1 MYIQN
6 NTKLKPLDNASSP
19 EKSDFEPLADFQ
31 EPTALIIKYLNLRHI
46 PCLIP
51 AKYRQSPPDQT
62 LSQT

>member
-6 NTKLKPLDNASSP
+6 NTKSKSLDNVFSP
-19 EKSDFEPLADFQ
+19 ERSDFELLADFQ
-31 EPTALIIKYLNLRHI
+31 EPAALIIKYLNLKHI